1 MVARA
6 DRSLLPGAPHSGA
19 ERAPKGIYA
28 IDLAASRAF
37 NLDRQ
42 PMIDVTDPDT
52 CPEAALPF
60 LAWAASVDEWP
71 AGATVTE
78 KRAIIKASVAIHRSK
93 GTMQSIK
100 AVLNAAGYGSSTI
113 TVGADIARYS
123 GAVNHDGSISYGSA
137 NNWALWS
144 ITIENSDLIPSDDL
158 INLLIRTAPA
168 RCVLVYVGYQ
178 KLFFRHNA
186 VFNHDGTR
194 NYQPTY
200 TEAA

>member
-1 MVARA
+1 MVVRA

-28 IDLAASRAF
+28 IDLAASQAF
-37 NLDRQ
+37 NLDMQ
-42 PMIDVTDPDT
+42 VLIDVTDPDT
-52 CPEAALPF
+52 CPESALPF

-71 AGATVTE
+71 AGATMAE
-78 KRAIIKASVAIHRSK
+78 KRAIIKASVAVHRSK
-93 GTMQSIK
+93 GTIQSIK
-100 AVLNAAGYGSSTI
+100 AVLSAAGYGSATI
-113 TVGADIARYS
+113 TAGADIARYS
-123 GAVNHDGSISYGSA
+123 GAINHNGAISYGVAS
-137 NNWALWS
+137 NWALWS
-144 ITIENSDLIPSDDL
+144 ITIENSDPIPSNDL

-168 RCVLVYVGYQ
+168 RCVLVSVGYQ
-178 KLFFRHNA
+178 KLFFRHNS